1 MKIDKIL
8 LIMMAGAMMASC
20 ASDNEAVGNEGQMPV
35 NLNYITVQANETRAA
50 NDLNN
55 TKLTSGKV
63 KVNMKKHSDATWNTA
78 VDYTVESDGSLTG
91 GSDKF
96 FYYNDGST
104 VDIIAYY
111 PSTAGESF
119 SVETDQSEDAD
130 YQKSDLM
137 WATPIVNQSRTP
149 ATLTLQLNHQMAK
162 ISVKPIKAAGIT
174 KITSI
179 KLKQV
184 KPTVSF
190 NQTTGAVGDADGTA
204 TEITVASNTTD
215 GLTADGSVYY
225 AAVIPAQTIDGGFLE
240 IEADGQTAT
249 YAVNSKAFLSGHA
262 YTLDITVNPSALGA
276 TNTIIDWNAEA
287 AIVGGANLANPLVID
302 DIDDEYT
309 FTGSAIEPAPTVK
322 FNGNTLTSGYNVYY
336 TDNLYPGTATLVV
349 SYDGMYVAKTFTI
362 NNAPLGALFFEDGTI
377 GLTNPDSKTIIG
389 IVVYWNE
396 GRENDDAIT
405 EKDAGYGHGL
415 VMALNNTISDYQWSI
430 VQVNQPDPPF
440 PDVKSISAFKGDFKG
455 IAKTNVLKD
464 DTNYP
469 AFYNATRYS
478 PAPTV
483 TTNNSGWFLASGG
496 QWLAVLGP
504 DGLGSDSSI
513 NSLTWE
519 GNSNNSQVCLVN
531 INNVLTASDING
543 TGFSLTDYLGYATSS
558 EQSYDYATACF
569 FNYLTPGLRVGSI
582 VKNNSNTRVVRPFLA
597 F

>member
-240 IEADGQTAT
+240 IEADGETAT
-249 YAVNSKAFLSGHA
+249 YTLASSKTFESGHQ
-262 YTLDITVNPSALGA
+262 YKLDITVSPSALGVSNNI
-276 TNTIIDWNAEA
+276 TGWDDSEA
-287 AIVGGANLANPLVID
+287 AIVGTANLSTPLIID
-302 DIDDEYT
+302 DIDDQEYT
-309 FTGSAIEPAPTVK
+309 GSTITGLSLTVNYNGSTLDPSDYTVYYFNNIEPGLATVTVSYNGMYAAKSFNIIVPTTLAELKEWITASKAFDKCLGYYVTSTGAIST
-322 FNGNTLTSGYNVYY
+322 NSIGAIGIIAYLSTSDVDTSLAGTQNGLVLALSDESSAMAWASGYEASGVSRGNTDVLTGYVD
-336 TDNLYPGTATLVV
+336 TQTLNTKYG
-349 SYDGMYVAKTFTI
+349 STY
-362 NNAPLGALFFEDGTI
+362 
-377 GLTNPDSKTIIG
+377 
-389 IVVYWNE
+389 
-396 GRENDDAIT
+396 
-405 EKDAGYGHGL
+405 AGGKCW
-415 VMALNNTISDYQWSI
+415 I
-430 VQVNQPDPPF
+430 
-440 PDVKSISAFKGDFKG
+440 KG
-455 IAKTNVLKD
+455 IAVSSLTQ
-464 DTNYP
+464 TH
-469 AFYNATRYS
+469 
-478 PAPTV
+478 
-483 TTNNSGWFLASGG
+483 WFLPSKG
-496 QWLAVLGP
+496 QWNLMKGDNGMSAGNWTVFREKAMITNSTQNLIW
-504 DGLGSDSSI
+504 SSTEL
-513 NSLTWE
+513 N
-519 GNSNNSQVCLVN
+519 
-531 INNVLTASDING
+531 NNVAWHIYVLDGSWHDDHYKNG
-543 TGFSLTDYLGYATSS
+543 TYRVR
-558 EQSYDYATACF
+558 ACF
-569 FNYLTPGLRVGSI
+569 
-582 VKNNSNTRVVRPFLA
+582 A